1 VVTSNRAGFTLVEAI
16 VALALSSVL
25 VVLVGTTFL
34 VQNRY
39 YAVQVERSAVQ
50 DNARMVTELVASE
63 IRSTMKNG
71 VVTASNKKL
80 VVRSPIAVAVLCG
93 DLAGPKF
100 SLFIRGAGSVIDLTE
115 VTGIAKRDTLTGD
128 WSYKDQTW
136 AKLENPSNAAAGTCA
151 AQGADTVGLY
161 DDFHD
166 VVKLNSLFGSYPPLG
181 TVYMLFREV
190 EYTFGTSVLDPTTF
204 ALFRKVKGGV
214 AVELA
219 TGMDSSAQFQYR
231 RSDKTTYATSVGGGD
246 VGKIIAIR
254 IEAEARRA
262 PQTGGVDDVTFG
274 WGVNVMLRNGP

>member
-1 VVTSNRAGFTLVEAI
+1 MTSNRAGFTLVEAI

-63 IRSTMKNG
+63 IRSTMKDG
-71 VVTASNKKL
+71 VVTADKKKL
-80 VVRSPIAVAVLCG
+80 VVRSPIAVAVLCAA
-93 DLAGPKF
+93 AGPKF
-100 SLFIRGAGSVIDLTE
+100 GLFIRGAGSVNDLTE
-115 VTGIAKRDTLTGD
+115 VTGIAKRDTLTGG
-128 WSYKDQTW
+128 WRYKDQSW
-136 AKLENPSNAAAGTCA
+136 AKLANPGNTAATTCA
-151 AQGADTVGLY
+151 AAGADTVGLSR
-161 DDFHD
+161 DFHD

-231 RSDKTTYATSVGGGD
+231 RSDQTTYATSVGGGD

-254 IEAEARRA
+254 IEAQARRA